1 MKNLTTAIYQ
11 ILESIKTKNIKP
23 VINWST
29 NTTTEDSIAS
39 DESTENDNPNNENVI
54 PNYKVNKE

>member
-1 MKNLTTAIYQ
+1 MKNLTPAVYQ
-11 ILESIKTKNIKP
+11 ILESIMTKKIKP
-23 VINWST
+23 IINWST

-39 DESTENDNPNNENVI
+39 DKSTENDNPNNENVV

>member
-1 MKNLTTAIYQ
+1 MKNLPPTLYQ
-11 ILESIKTKNIKP
+11 ILESIKTKKIKP

-29 NTTTEDSIAS
+29 NTTTDDSIAS